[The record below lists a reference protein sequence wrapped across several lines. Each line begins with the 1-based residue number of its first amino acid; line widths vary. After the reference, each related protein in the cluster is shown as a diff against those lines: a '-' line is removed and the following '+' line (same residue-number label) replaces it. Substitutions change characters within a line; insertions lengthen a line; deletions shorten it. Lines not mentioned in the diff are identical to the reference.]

1 MELWIILCSKR
12 RISRSVPE
20 RIYHQ
25 NKNLLSFYLIAFAR
39 NDGNVWLLSTTCGFN
54 ILIVTN
60 CLIMSNK
67 RRAQVIIVFIN
78 ISFEDLIDYI
88 THIRRFRHRSVN
100 LLNFKSGK
108 LAQSDLLWRDLNIAF
123 SSDKHCASH
132 YLTIWWFVRF
142 SNYYA
147 ASSGREIKIQWE

>member
-1 MELWIILCSKR
+1 
-12 RISRSVPE
+12 
-20 RIYHQ
+20 
-25 NKNLLSFYLIAFAR
+25 
-39 NDGNVWLLSTTCGFN
+39 
-54 ILIVTN
+54 
-60 CLIMSNK
+60 MSNK

-88 THIRRFRHRSVN
+88 THIGRFRHCSVN

-108 LAQSDLLWRDLNIAF
+108 LAQSDLLWCDLNIAF

-132 YLTIWWFVRF
+132 YLTIWRFARF